1 MSTVLAAGG
10 TRGEVSLEAMPTRTI
25 TLLFCDLVGSTA
37 LLTRLGD
44 EKGNEVRRDHL
55 AALRDALGRHGGT
68 EVKSLG
74 DGLMVAF
81 SSAADAVAA
90 AVAMQRS
97 IARLGRRDSSV
108 SLALRV
114 GVSIGE
120 STQEDDDWFGTPV
133 VEAARLCAAAEP
145 GQILVNE
152 LVLAVM
158 RALRTPGYESRG
170 PMALKGLADAVSVW
184 SVSWELDAGYR
195 PPLPDQLDTS
205 KRFVFVGREVETAA
219 MSKAWKRTL
228 GGRSDL
234 VLVAGEPGIGKTR
247 LVAELARRVYGE
259 GALVLYG
266 RSDEEFGVAY
276 QPFVEALFPYV
287 SGCPIEELR
296 EQVGTDGADLARLLP
311 VLSDRLALGGEGEG
325 EDEDGP
331 ETGRY
336 RMFEAI
342 NALLSRLSV
351 TTPVLL
357 VLDDLQWAA
366 KPTLLLVRQLVR
378 SADRRRLLVVGTF
391 RDTDLDRTHPLAG
404 MMADLRREQQ
414 VLRVDLDGLDQ
425 TEVSEFVETAAGHS
439 LDASIAAVAEAI
451 YVETEGN
458 PFFVGQLLRHLTESG
473 ALVQRNGIWAT
484 TLPLSDLGIPEGVRE
499 LIGRRLSRLSPAA
512 NTVMGAASV
521 IGRQFDTALLEAV
534 SGVAQDEVLDAL
546 EAAERARLIA
556 RVPGRLDRFTF
567 VHTLVRTTLY
577 DELPTTR
584 RLRLHRRAGLELEAR
599 GATGSESRLVELAH
613 HFLEAAGLGEVERAV
628 RYGRLAGNA
637 ARSGLA
643 FEQAAGHYEGALGA
657 LELLDE
663 PDPELRAGLK
673 LALGDVLRRAGDDQF
688 RAVVS
693 DVVDEA
699 RSLGNGSLLAKAT
712 LGLVATGTRIPGPI
726 DIWMV
731 GLIEEALEGLDAE
744 DLALRSRLL
753 GALAVELLGDPS
765 QQARRVQLS
774 GEAVLAARRVGHR
787 SVLARVLASAHLGSS
802 RPENLDERLALGAE
816 LLALGDELG
825 DAEACFYGHL
835 DRFSD
840 LVESAD
846 LKRADADLDQAEA
859 LADQLR
865 QPVFSWT
872 IANVR
877 AGRELL
883 AGHVQRADD
892 IDVNAVESGRRS
904 GLTGYGL
911 RSQSSSLRCLLRWEQ
926 GRAEEAAAI
935 AEAMVGEAPGV
946 PFWRAVLS
954 MLVIE
959 AGRPDDARLAY
970 ATLNAGVEQP
980 RDTVWLAGT
989 VAHAWAAASLGDQPQ
1004 AARLIGQLSGFAGRL
1019 AWNGV
1024 AVFGVVDLA
1033 LGRLHATVGDL
1044 VASEASLLAAI
1055 ELTER
1060 IGAPIWL
1067 ARARASLAAVL
1078 KQPTP

>member
-1 MSTVLAAGG
+1 
-10 TRGEVSLEAMPTRTI
+10 MPTRTV

-44 EKGNEVRRDHL
+44 EKGNEVRRDHVT
-55 AALRDALGRHGGT
+55 ALRDAVARHGGT

-81 SSAADAVAA
+81 LSAADAVAA

-97 IARLGRRDSSV
+97 IARVARRDTSV
-108 SLALRV
+108 GLSLRI
-114 GVSIGE
+114 GISIGE
-120 STQEDDDWFGTPV
+120 STREDDDWFGTPV

-145 GQILVNE
+145 GEILVNE
-152 LVLAVM
+152 VVLAVM
-158 RALRTPGYESRG
+158 RALRTPGFESRG
-170 PMALKGLADAVSVW
+170 PMALKGLADPVSVW
-184 SVSWELDAGYR
+184 SVSWELDVGYR

-205 KRFVFVGREVETAA
+205 KRFAFVGRTAEA
-219 MSKAWKRTL
+219 ATLAKAWQRTL
-228 GGRSDL
+228 DGRSDL
-234 VLVAGEPGIGKTR
+234 VLIAGEPGIGKTR
-247 LVAELARRVYGE
+247 LVAELARRIYGE

-287 SGCPIEELR
+287 AGCPIEELR

-311 VLSDRLALGGEGEG
+311 GLSDRLALGGQG

-342 NALLSRLSV
+342 NALLSRLSI

-378 SADRRRLLVVGTF
+378 STDRRRLLVVGTF

-404 MMADLRREQQ
+404 MMADLRREHQ
-414 VLRVDLDGLDQ
+414 VERLDLKGLDRA
-425 TEVSEFVETAAGHS
+425 EVSEFVETAAGHS
-439 LDASIAAVAEAI
+439 LDASIAAVAEAV

-473 ALVQRNGIWAT
+473 ALVQRDGIWAT
-484 TLPLSDLGIPEGVRE
+484 TRPLGDLGIPEGVRE
-499 LIGRRLSRLSPAA
+499 LIGRQLSRLSATA

-521 IGRQFDTALLEAV
+521 IGRQFDTALLVAV

-556 RVPGRLDRFTF
+556 RVAGRLDRFTF
-567 VHTLVRTTLY
+567 VQSLVRTTLY

-584 RLRLHRRAGLELEAR
+584 RLRLHRRVGLELEAR
-599 GATGSESRLVELAH
+599 GAPVSENQLVELAH

-657 LELLDE
+657 LELLDD

-673 LALGDVLRRAGDDQF
+673 LSLGDVLRRAGDDQF

-693 DVVDEA
+693 DVIDEA
-699 RSLGNGSLLAKAT
+699 RSLGNASLLAKAT
-712 LGLVATGTRIPGPI
+712 LGLVAPGHRIPGPV
-726 DIWMV
+726 DSWMV
-731 GLIEEALEGLDAE
+731 GLIEEALEGLGID
-744 DLALRSRLL
+744 DLALRARLL
-753 GALAVELLGDPS
+753 GALAVELVADPS
-765 QQARRVQLS
+765 QMVRRVQLS
-774 GEAVLAARRVGHR
+774 EEAIMSARRVGHR
-787 SVLARVLASAHLGSS
+787 AVLARVLASAHLGSS
-802 RPENLDERLALGAE
+802 RPENLEERLGLGAE
-816 LLALGDELG
+816 LVALGDELG
-825 DAEACFYGHL
+825 DAETCFYGHL
-835 DRFSD
+835 DRFDD
-840 LVESAD
+840 LVELGD
-846 LKRADADLDQAEA
+846 VERADGDLVQAEA

-872 IANVR
+872 IANAR

-883 AGHVQRADD
+883 AGHVKAADQ
-892 IDVNAVESGRRS
+892 IDVNAIESGRRS
-904 GLTGYGL
+904 GVTGYGL
-911 RSQSSSLRCLLRWEQ
+911 RSQSSSLGCLLRWEQ
-926 GRAEEAAAI
+926 GRLDEAVVI
-935 AEAMVGEAPGV
+935 TEAMVVEAPGV
-946 PFWRAVLS
+946 PFWRAVHS
-954 MLVIE
+954 MLLIE
-959 AGRPDDARLAY
+959 AGRLDEARLAY
-970 ATLNAGVEQP
+970 APFSDGVELP
-980 RDTVWLAGT
+980 RDPVWLAGT
-989 VAHAWAAASLGDQPQ
+989 VALAWAAASLDDRPQ
-1004 AARLIGQLSGFAGRL
+1004 ALRLIAKLSPFAGRV

-1024 AVFGVVDLA
+1024 AAFGFVDLS

-1044 VASEASLLAAI
+1044 VSSEVRLLAAVATA
-1055 ELTER
+1055 EK

-1067 ARARASLAAVL
+1067 ARARCLLATVV
-1078 KQPTP
+1078 KQPTV

>member
-1 MSTVLAAGG
+1 MST
-10 TRGEVSLEAMPTRTI
+10 RTV

-44 EKGNEVRRDHL
+44 EKGNEVRRDHV
-55 AALRDALGRHGGT
+55 AALREALARHGGT

-81 SSAADAVAA
+81 LSAADAVSA

-97 IARLGRRDSSV
+97 IARMARRDATM

-133 VEAARLCAAAEP
+133 VEAARLCAVAES

-158 RALRTPGYESRG
+158 RALRTPGYEPHG
-170 PMALKGLADAVSVW
+170 PMALKGLADPVSVW

-195 PPLPDQLDTS
+195 PPLPDQLDTA
-205 KRFVFVGREVETAA
+205 KRFVFVGRTAETATMA
-219 MSKAWKRTL
+219 QAWRRAL
-228 GGRSDL
+228 EGRGDL

-247 LVAELARRVYGE
+247 LVAELARRVHRE

-276 QPFVEALFPYV
+276 QPFVEALLPYV

-296 EQVGTDGADLARLLP
+296 DQVGTDGADLARLLP
-311 VLSDRLALGGEGEG
+311 VLSDRLALGGQG

-342 NALLSRLSV
+342 NALLSRLSTV
-351 TTPVLL
+351 TPVLL

-366 KPTLLLVRQLVR
+366 KPTLLLVRQLIR
-378 SADRRRLLVVGTF
+378 SAERRRLLVVGTF

-414 VLRVDLDGLDQ
+414 VERLDLDGLDQ

-473 ALVQRNGIWAT
+473 ALVQRNGVWAT
-484 TLPLSDLGIPEGVRE
+484 TRPLGDLGIPEGVRE

-546 EAAERARLIA
+546 EVAERARLIA

-599 GATGSESRLVELAH
+599 GVTGSESRLVELAH

-663 PDPELRAGLK
+663 PDRALRAGLK
-673 LALGDVLRRAGDDQF
+673 LALGDVLRRAGDGEF
-688 RAVVS
+688 RSVVS
-693 DVVDEA
+693 EVVDEA
-699 RSLGNGSLLAKAT
+699 RSLGDGPLLAKAT

-731 GLIEEALEGLDAE
+731 GLIEEALDGLGPD
-744 DLALRSRLL
+744 DLALRARLL
-753 GALAVELLGDPS
+753 GALAVELLADPA

-787 SVLARVLASAHLGSS
+787 AVLARVLASVHLGSS
-802 RPENLDERLALGAE
+802 RPENLDERMAYDAE
-816 LLALGDELG
+816 LVSLGDELG

-840 LVESAD
+840 LVELGD
-846 LKRADADLDQAEA
+846 IERADLDLVQAEA

-883 AGHVQRADD
+883 AGRVQSADR
-892 IDVNAVESGRRS
+892 IDSNAIESGRRS

-926 GRAEEAAAI
+926 GRLDEAAAI
-935 AEAMVGEAPGV
+935 AEEMVLEAPGI
-946 PFWRAVLS
+946 PFWRAVLT
-954 MLVIE
+954 MLVVE

-970 ATLNAGVEQP
+970 ATLAAGVEQP
-980 RDTVWLAGT
+980 HDTVWLAGT
-989 VAHAWAAASLGDQPQ
+989 VAQAWTAASLGDGPQ
-1004 AARLIGQLSGFAGRL
+1004 AGKLIAQLTPFAGRV

-1024 AVFGVVDLA
+1024 AVFGFVDLA

-1044 VASEASLLAAI
+1044 VAGEAFLLAAI
-1055 ELTER
+1055 EQIER

-1067 ARARASLAAVL
+1067 ARTRALLAAIL
-1078 KQPTP
+1078 KQPTG

>member
-1 MSTVLAAGG
+1 
-10 TRGEVSLEAMPTRTI
+10 MPTRTV

-44 EKGNEVRRDHL
+44 QKGNEVRRDHV

-81 SSAADAVAA
+81 SSAADAVSA

-97 IARLGRRDSSV
+97 IARLARRDTSV
-108 SLALRV
+108 GLALRV

-133 VEAARLCAAAEP
+133 VEAARLCAAAES

-158 RALRTPGYESRG
+158 RALRTPGYEPRG
-170 PMALKGLADAVSVW
+170 PMALKGLADPVSAW

-195 PPLPDQLDTS
+195 PALPDQLDTS
-205 KRFVFVGREVETAA
+205 KRFVFVGRTAETATLA
-219 MSKAWKRTL
+219 RAWKRTL
-228 GGRSDL
+228 EGRSDL
-234 VLVAGEPGIGKTR
+234 VLIAGEPGIGKTR
-247 LVAELARRVYGE
+247 LVAELARRIYGE

-276 QPFVEALFPYV
+276 QPFAEALFPYV
-287 SGCPIEELR
+287 AGCPIEELR

-311 VLSDRLALGGEGEG
+311 GLADRLALGGEGE
-325 EDEDGP
+325 EEDGP

-342 NALLSRLSV
+342 NALLSRLSM

-378 SADRRRLLVVGTF
+378 SAARRRLLVVGTF

-404 MMADLRREQQ
+404 MMADLRREHQ
-414 VLRVDLDGLDQ
+414 VERLDLGGLNQ

-439 LDASIAAVAEAI
+439 LDASIAAVARAI

-484 TLPLSDLGIPEGVRE
+484 TRPLGDLGIPEGVRE
-499 LIGRRLSRLSPAA
+499 LIGRQLSRLSPAA

-521 IGRQFDTALLEAV
+521 IGRQFDTALLVVV

-567 VHTLVRTTLY
+567 VQSLVRTTLY

-584 RLRLHRRAGLELEAR
+584 RLRLHRRVGLELEAR
-599 GATGSESRLVELAH
+599 GTNGSESRLVELAH

-663 PDPELRAGLK
+663 PDPALRAGLK

-699 RSLGNGSLLAKAT
+699 RSLSNGSLLAKAT
-712 LGLVATGTRIPGPI
+712 LGLVATGTRIPGPT

-731 GLIEEALEGLDAE
+731 GLIEEALEGLGAD
-744 DLALRSRLL
+744 DLALRARLL
-753 GALAVELLGDPS
+753 GALAVELLADPS
-765 QQARRVQLS
+765 QQVRRTQLS
-774 GEAVLAARRVGHR
+774 SEAILAARRVGHR
-787 SVLARVLASAHLGSS
+787 GVLARVLASAHLGSS
-802 RPENLDERLALGAE
+802 RPENLEERLQLSAE
-816 LLALGDELG
+816 LVALGDELG
-825 DAEACFYGHL
+825 DAEASFYGHL

-840 LVESAD
+840 LVESGE
-846 LKRADADLDQAEA
+846 LERADADLVQSEA
-859 LADQLR
+859 LSDQLR

-883 AGHVQRADD
+883 AGRIDNAEQIDADA
-892 IDVNAVESGRRS
+892 IESGRRS

-926 GRAEEAAAI
+926 GRLDDAI
-935 AEAMVGEAPGV
+935 AIVEGMVAEAPGV

-970 ATLNAGVEQP
+970 ATLTAGVEQP

-989 VAHAWAAASLGDQPQ
+989 VAHAWAAASLSDGLQ
-1004 AARLIGQLSGFAGRL
+1004 ASRLIAQLAPFTGRL
-1019 AWNGV
+1019 AYNGV
-1024 AVFGVVDLA
+1024 AVFGLVDLA
-1033 LGRLHATVGDL
+1033 LGRLQATVGDL

-1055 ELTER
+1055 ELAER
-1060 IGAPIWL
+1060 IGAPLWL
-1067 ARARASLAAVL
+1067 ARAQTLLVTIV
-1078 KQPTP
+1078 KQPT